1 MSEHNES
8 GLRRLLF
15 GADQSEVEQKVV
27 DYGSHRLKEGANLSD
42 VLEEEYVVRNI
53 TPAQRDEIRTN
64 PTIVQEYREGGL
76 ELDYE
81 SEELKPQEPPR
92 H

>member
-1 MSEHNES
+1 VSEQNES

-15 GADQSEVEQKVV
+15 GADHSEGEQKVV
-27 DYGSHRLKEGANLSD
+27 DYVSHRLKEGANLSE

-76 ELDYE
+76 EQDYE

>member
-1 MSEHNES
+1 MSEENES
-8 GLRRLLF
+8 ALRKLLF
-15 GADQSEVEQKVV
+15 GTDHHSEAEEKVL
-27 DYGSHRLKEGANLSD
+27 DYVSHRLKDGANLTD
-42 VLEEEYVVRNI
+42 ALEEEYVVRNI

-64 PTIVQEYREGGL
+64 PRLVQEYREGL
-76 ELDYE
+76 EEYYE

>member
-1 MSEHNES
+1 VSEENES
-8 GLRRLLF
+8 ALRKLLF
-15 GADQSEVEQKVV
+15 GTDHHSEVEEKVL
-27 DYGSHRLKEGANLSD
+27 DYVSHRLKDGANLSA

-64 PTIVQEYREGGL
+64 PRLVQEYREEL
-76 ELDYE
+76 EQDYE
-81 SEELKPQEPPR
+81 SEEMKPAEPPR